1 MRWLRFENDLHLHS
15 DLTYQ
20 KRAMDAI
27 KDICSLCINAGM
39 MNPPKDRYSTKSN
52 PIWEQWITASECF
65 VSTWNLGSSPI
76 LAHILESFARE
87 ILENQES
94 QPLESGTQLKESG
107 IQVPLIKDRESST
120 WNYRIQRL
128 ESRM

>member
-1 MRWLRFENDLHLHS
+1 MNNSKWV
-15 DLTYQ
+15 
-20 KRAMDAI
+20 
-27 KDICSLCINAGM
+27 LCINM
-39 MNPPKDRYSTKSN
+39 KSR
-52 PIWEQWITASECF
+52 Q
-65 VSTWNLGSSPI
+65 SPI

-94 QPLESGTQLKESG
+94 QPLESETQLKESG